1 MDTLTDILTSVFV
14 SKKSRTKNHK
24 LLDTK
29 VSSSKPVQEEPVQ
42 QESVQEEPVQEEPV
56 QEEPVQEEPVQEEP
70 VQEEPVQQESVQE
83 EPVQQEPVQEEP
95 VQEEPV
101 QQESVQ
107 EEPVQQEPV
116 QQESVQ
122 EEQIKLELEEDS
134 FSQKG
139 SGKFNYE
146 LNERNILVINKEI
159 SDNINVLSL
168 LLHKLNPKE
177 FENTLS
183 VMCYSEDK
191 TFYKKM
197 LIENPDIN
205 FVNLHFVSKIK
216 KSKLKQIVVVDFD
229 YIDDINEV
237 TEFFDDNIYLIV
249 TSTNYSS
256 YTGELMNVM
265 RKYKST
271 LLLNKKDSLKLLQKR
286 LFKKVIS
293 SNLDDSIDMNDYIEY
308 IKNGEFIVIKSG
320 ELNYM

>member
-29 VSSSKPVQEEPVQ
+29 ISSSKQHKELEQEEPQ
-42 QESVQEEPVQEEPV
+42 HEQESEQEHE
-56 QEEPVQEEPVQEEP
+56 
-70 VQEEPVQQESVQE
+70 QESEQE
-83 EPVQQEPVQEEP
+83 PEQESEQEPEQELVQQEPEQEPE
-95 VQEEPV
+95 QELV
-101 QQESVQ
+101 QQEPEQ
-107 EEPVQQEPV
+107 EPVQQEPV
-116 QQESVQ
+116 QQEPVQ
-122 EEQIKLELEEDS
+122 QEQIKLELEDDS

-139 SGKFNYE
+139 SCKFIMKDNE
-146 LNERNILVINKEI
+146 LNKRNILVINKEI
-159 SDNINVLSL
+159 SDNINLLSL
-168 LLHKLNPKE
+168 LLHKLNPNE
-177 FENTLS
+177 FENTLT
-183 VMCYSEDK
+183 VMCYNEDK
-191 TFYKKM
+191 TYYKKM

-205 FVNLHFVSKIK
+205 FVNLNFVSKIK
-216 KSKLKQIVVVDFD
+216 KSKLKQIVVIDFD
-229 YIDDINEV
+229 YIDNINKV

-256 YTGELMNVM
+256 YTGELMNAM

-293 SNLDDSIDMNDYIEY
+293 SNLDESIDMNDYIEY

>member
-29 VSSSKPVQEEPVQ
+29 ISSSKQHKELEQEEPQ
-42 QESVQEEPVQEEPV
+42 HEQESEQEHE
-56 QEEPVQEEPVQEEP
+56 
-70 VQEEPVQQESVQE
+70 QESEQE
-83 EPVQQEPVQEEP
+83 PEQESEQEPEQELVQQEPEQEPE
-95 VQEEPV
+95 QELV
-101 QQESVQ
+101 QQEPEQ
-107 EEPVQQEPV
+107 EPVQQEPV
-116 QQESVQ
+116 QQE
-122 EEQIKLELEEDS
+122 QIKLELEDDS

-139 SGKFNYE
+139 SCKFIMKDNE
-146 LNERNILVINKEI
+146 LNKRNILVINKEI
-159 SDNINVLSL
+159 SDNINLLSL
-168 LLHKLNPKE
+168 LLHKLNPNE
-177 FENTLS
+177 FENTLT
-183 VMCYSEDK
+183 VMCYNEDK
-191 TFYKKM
+191 TYYKKM

-205 FVNLHFVSKIK
+205 FVNLNFVSKIK
-216 KSKLKQIVVVDFD
+216 KSKLKQIVVIDFD
-229 YIDDINEV
+229 YIDNINKV

-256 YTGELMNVM
+256 YTGELMNAM

-293 SNLDDSIDMNDYIEY
+293 SNLDESIDMNDYIEY